1 MSVPRASCC
10 AWAGPSRVMG
20 DQMLFCA
27 AVDASVTVPSLDVV
41 VRTVT
46 ALCNWCSPL
55 HVTKDDVGGFAA
67 LHKRDKYNEATYVI
81 PTV

>member
-1 MSVPRASCC
+1 MSVSRASCC
-10 AWAGPSRVMG
+10 AGAGPSRVIG

-27 AVDASVTVPSLDVV
+27 AVDVSVTLASLGVF

-55 HVTKDDVGGFAA
+55 YITFAPVG
-67 LHKRDKYNEATYVI
+67 
-81 PTV
+81 